1 MAEKQGIS
9 YTKAENIVESAIGE
23 FVSKNGG
30 IRLLS
35 DLSDYAAKEYR
46 EHKCGEIFAEAY
58 HNEENNKVA
67 EKFLKFIMGLE
78 GK

>member
-1 MAEKQGIS
+1 M
-9 YTKAENIVESAIGE
+9 
-23 FVSKNGG
+23 
-30 IRLLS
+30 LS